1 MSDPAHSRTRATLL
15 RRLRD
20 DPADARA
27 WDEFVEHYG
36 GKVLAWCRH
45 WRLQEADAQDVAQ
58 AVLLRLSQ
66 RMRDFSYDP
75 SKSFRAWL
83 KTVARHAWQD
93 FMDGRRRPGLGSGD
107 SRVQEQLASVEAR
120 DDLMRRLDECF
131 DRELLDEAM
140 RRVRER
146 VEPQTWEAFRLTA
159 EEGLSGAEAA
169 RRTGL
174 RASHVY
180 VARFRVQEMLR
191 EEVEKLD
198 RGEGA
203 G

>member
-107 SRVQEQLASVEAR
+107 SRVREQLASVEAR
-120 DDLMRRLDECF
+120 DDLMRRLD
-131 DRELLDEAM
+131 
-140 RRVRER
+140 
-146 VEPQTWEAFRLTA
+146 
-159 EEGLSGAEAA
+159 
-169 RRTGL
+169 
-174 RASHVY
+174 
-180 VARFRVQEMLR
+180 
-191 EEVEKLD
+191 
-198 RGEGA
+198 
-203 G
+203 

>member
-1 MSDPAHSRTRATLL
+1 
-15 RRLRD
+15 
-20 DPADARA
+20 
-27 WDEFVEHYG
+27 
-36 GKVLAWCRH
+36 
-45 WRLQEADAQDVAQ
+45 
-58 AVLLRLSQ
+58 
-66 RMRDFSYDP
+66 
-75 SKSFRAWL
+75 
-83 KTVARHAWQD
+83 
-93 FMDGRRRPGLGSGD
+93 
-107 SRVQEQLASVEAR
+107 
-120 DDLMRRLDECF
+120 
-131 DRELLDEAM
+131 M